1 MENAEKYKTDT
12 AQKTFKNFNQ
22 ETLQKLA
29 DVVIAKKKLE
39 KIEKECKEKLQ
50 ADMEKCNVSKV
61 EWDLLRIIYCPAT
74 TYISVIKE
82 KLQYGFPSVHK
93 ACTTKKEKKAH
104 LQVKLSDTFK
114 D

>member
-1 MENAEKYKTDT
+1 MENTEKYKVDT

-29 DVVIAKKKLE
+29 DVIIAKKKLE

-50 ADMEKCNVSKV
+50 ADMEKCNVSKI
-61 EWDLLRIIYCPAT
+61 EHDLLSVIHCPAT
-74 TYISVIKE
+74 TYTSVIKE
-82 KLQYGFPSVHK
+82 KLQYGFPSVYK
-93 ACTTKKEKKAH
+93 ACTTKKEKKAY
-104 LQVKLSDTFK
+104 LQVKLSESFK

>member
-1 MENAEKYKTDT
+1 MENTEKYKTDT

-29 DVVIAKKKLE
+29 DVIIAKKKLE

-50 ADMEKCNVSKV
+50 ADMEKCNVLKI
-61 EWDLLRIIYCPAT
+61 EWDLLNIIYCPAT
-74 TYISVIKE
+74 NFTSIIKE
-82 KLQYGFPSVHK
+82 TLRHAYPEVYKK
-93 ACTTKKEKKAH
+93 CTTQKEKKAY
-104 LQVKLSDTFK
+104 LQVKLSDAFK